1 MYHIWPSYGQ
11 THLFHGQDRD
21 DTARCSGTTN
31 GEEFA
36 VEFVGDRPKGGIA
49 AMHKYGNTRSGQFPA
64 IYFFK
69 ARGIKPALLA
79 SESASQTRRTIRSST
94 RSARSPGAS
103 TLRFKL
109 LAKA

>member
-36 VEFVGDRPKGGIA
+36 VEFVATVRSGIA
-49 AMHKYGNTRSGQFPA
+49 AMHKYGNTRFGQSA

-69 ARGIKPALLA
+69 ARGN
-79 SESASQTRRTIRSST
+79 QTRLVGERKR
-94 RSARSPGAS
+94 
-103 TLRFKL
+103 
-109 LAKA
+109 LANPANHQVFNEVGQVTWSLDLTP